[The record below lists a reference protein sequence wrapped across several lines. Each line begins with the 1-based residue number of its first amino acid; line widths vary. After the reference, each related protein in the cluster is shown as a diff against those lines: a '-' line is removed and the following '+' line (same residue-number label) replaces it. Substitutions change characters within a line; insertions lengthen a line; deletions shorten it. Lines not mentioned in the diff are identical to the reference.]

1 MEHSTMKES
10 SPIGI
15 VAGWVNYP
23 LSVAKALKSAKQ
35 SVVVAAL
42 DRHADPSISHWA
54 DQLSWLGVAKLGAH
68 QRLFRKHGVK
78 RVVLAGKLFKDKML
92 FHGRGWI
99 GLMPDIECMRAFFHT
114 VITRRHDSG
123 DDSLMM
129 AVVKSYQRKG
139 IEIVPGT
146 DYAPQLLA
154 APGILTRTRPSRAIY
169 KDIHFG
175 WQIAKQM
182 GGLDIG
188 QSITIRDQAV
198 LAVEAVEGTDACITR
213 TAALCPRGGF
223 TLVKVAKPQ
232 QDRRFDQ
239 PTIGVQTIDRLRRS
253 GGKAIA
259 IEAGETII
267 VDREEVIRQADA
279 AGITIVSLSS
289 SDLQD
294 AL

>member
-1 MEHSTMKES
+1 MTQ
-10 SPIGI
+10 PIGI
-15 VAGWVNYP
+15 VAGWGNYP
-23 LSVAKALKSAKQ
+23 LSVAKALKAANQ

-42 DRHADPSISHWA
+42 DRHADPSISRWA

-68 QRLFRKHGVK
+68 QKLFRQHGVK
-78 RVVLAGKLFKDKML
+78 KVVLAGKLFKDKML

-99 GLMPDIECMRAFFHT
+99 DLMPDVECLRAFFHIL
-114 VITRRHDSG
+114 ITRRDDSR

-129 AVVKSYQRKG
+129 AIVNSYQRRG
-139 IEIVPGT
+139 IEIVAGT
-146 DYAPQLLA
+146 EYAPDLLA
-154 APGILTRTRPSRAIY
+154 APGVLTRKRPSRSIQ
-169 KDIHFG
+169 KDIDFG
-175 WQIAKQM
+175 WKIAKQM

-188 QSITIRDQAV
+188 QSITVRDQAV

-223 TLVKVAKPQ
+223 TLIKVAKPQ

-239 PTIGVQTIDRLRRS
+239 PTIGVQTIERLKRS
-253 GGKAIA
+253 GGCAIA

-289 SDLQD
+289 SEINN
-294 AL
+294 AN

>member
-1 MEHSTMKES
+1 MNES

-15 VAGWVNYP
+15 VAGWGNYP
-23 LSVAKALKSAKQ
+23 LSVARALKTANQ

-42 DRHADPSISHWA
+42 DRHADPSISRWA

-68 QRLFRKHGVK
+68 QRLFQRHGVK
-78 RVVLAGKLFKDKML
+78 RVVLAGKLFKEKML
-92 FHGRGWI
+92 FHGRGWV
-99 GLMPDIECMRAFFHT
+99 GLMPDIECLRAFFHI
-114 VITRRHDSG
+114 VITRRDDSG

-129 AVVKSYQRKG
+129 AIVKSYQRKG

-146 DYAPQLLA
+146 EYAPELLA
-154 APGILTRTRPSRAIY
+154 KPGILTRTRPSRSVQ
-169 KDIHFG
+169 KDIEFG
-175 WQIAKQM
+175 WRIAKQM

-188 QSITIRDQAV
+188 QSITVRDQAV

-239 PTIGVQTIDRLRRS
+239 PTIGTQTIDRLKRS
-253 GGKAIA
+253 GGRAIA

-279 AGITIVSLSS
+279 AGIAIVSLSS
-289 SDLQD
+289 SEMQN
-294 AL
+294 AS